1 MYERLDPS
9 IQYKRPVTVVYIDF
23 CKAFDVVSRDKL
35 VVWLAAYGDTLLK
48 LLQNFLSNR
57 THCIRVGTSLST
69 SAELISGV
77 IQGSGIGPL
86 LFLTYINELAKILE
100 EYGITIKFFCR
111 WSQDVCRDYWY
122 WWRCTDTSRP
132 GQHGHWQMLCS
143 TYWTILDC
151 FFISTFLVT
160 SYTVCGHQLPV
171 VTHCRDLWVIIANM
185 QLSTTSSH

>member
-1 MYERLDPS
+1 MDPS

-57 THCIRVGTSLST
+57 THCIRVGTSLSS

-100 EYGITIKFFCR
+100 KYGITIKFFADDPKMYAEITDIG
-111 WSQDVCRDYWY
+111 DVALL
-122 WWRCTDTSRP
+122 
-132 GQHGHWQMLCS
+132 QAA
-143 TYWTILDC
+143 LDNMAIDKC
-151 FFISTFLVT
+151 YVL
-160 SYTVCGHQLPV
+160 
-171 VTHCRDLWVIIANM
+171 HCEA
-185 QLSTTSSH
+185 